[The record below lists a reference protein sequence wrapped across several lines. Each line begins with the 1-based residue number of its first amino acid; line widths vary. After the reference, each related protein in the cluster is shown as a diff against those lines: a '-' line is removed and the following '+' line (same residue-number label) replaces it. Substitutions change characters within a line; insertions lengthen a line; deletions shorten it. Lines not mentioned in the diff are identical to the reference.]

1 MLDKKAVLTVEKM
14 LDRKAIL
21 TREKMLDKNT
31 FFNSYCYYN

>member
-31 FFNSYCYYN
+31 FFNNYCYYN